1 MNQQTLYPYHAYRI
15 PEFSPVGRRVGRWR
29 VFQQILDAVL
39 TQRRQQ
45 FLEKKQSAERRGEAT
60 KGKAV
65 PHGHYMDN
73 TTLMV

>member
-1 MNQQTLYPYHAYRI
+1 MRI
-15 PEFSPVGRRVGRWR
+15 EFLNSPQSGKEWEDGGCI
-29 VFQQILDAVL
+29 QQILDAVL
-39 TQRRQQ
+39 TQRRLQ

>member
-1 MNQQTLYPYHAYRI
+1 MRI
-15 PEFSPVGRRVGRWR
+15 EFLNSPQSGEEWEDGGCI
-29 VFQQILDAVL
+29 QQILDAVL
-39 TQRRQQ
+39 TQRRLQ